1 MNYDVI
7 VLGGGPAGL
16 AAAVAAR
23 GRDKRVLVIGNR
35 WQDSPL
41 ARAEKIDNYLG
52 LPGLNGAQMMER
64 FERHALEMGAEL
76 VTGRVISLMAWDSF
90 MLTVGSQVYQGGA
103 LVLAPGV
110 VRQAKFPGEQEYL
123 GRGVSYC
130 ATCDGMLYR
139 GKPVVVVGRS
149 KDAPHEANYLK
160 SLGCQVVYVAARE
173 PEGLDQGI
181 SFIRAGQLKIQ
192 GEQTVTALIADGAAI
207 PCQGIFILREAVAST
222 DLLPQLETRQG
233 AVVVDRSMATNIP
246 GVFAAG
252 DCTGAPLQIAKAV
265 GEGHIA
271 GLSAADY
278 LDQQKH
284 KN

>member
-16 AAAVAAR
+16 AAAVAAL
-23 GRDKRVLVIGNR
+23 GRSKKVLVVSNP

-41 ARAEKIDNYLG
+41 AKAERVDNYLG
-52 LPGLNGAQMMER
+52 LPGLTGSEMLEI
-64 FERHALEMGAEL
+64 FHKHAKDMGAEF
-76 VTGRVISLMAWDSF
+76 VTGRVISLMEFDGY
-90 MLTVGSQVYQGGA
+90 MVTVGSDIYQGTA

-110 VRQAKFPGEQEYL
+110 VRQAKFPGEQELL

-139 GKPVVVVGRS
+139 GKNVVVVGRS

-160 SLGCQVVYVAARE
+160 GLGCQVTYVSQKA
-173 PEGLDQGI
+173 PKGLDEGI
-181 SFIRAGQLKIQ
+181 AV
-192 GEQTVTALIADGAAI
+192 VTANRLEVVGERTVSALSADGVQL
-207 PCQGIFILREAVAST
+207 PCDGVFILREAVAST
-222 DLLPQLETRQG
+222 DLLPQLETAQG
-233 AVVVDRSMATNIP
+233 AIVVDRAMATNLP

-252 DCTGAPLQIAKAV
+252 DCTGAPLQVAKAV

-278 LDQQKH
+278 LDK
-284 KN
+284 KD